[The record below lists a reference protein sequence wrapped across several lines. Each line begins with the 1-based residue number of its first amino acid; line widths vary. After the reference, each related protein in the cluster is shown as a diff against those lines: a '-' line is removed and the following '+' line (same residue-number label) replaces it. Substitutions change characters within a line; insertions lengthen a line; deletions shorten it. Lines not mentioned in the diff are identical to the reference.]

1 MQVFLSGNAYGW
13 SRRHPSDRLRFGR
26 PMCARTT
33 RVRSPAPKAGASAL
47 IALKKEA
54 TASLLDPARLNMRS
68 QDTTGKVR
76 EGVRLSLAWIENV
89 A

>member
-26 PMCARTT
+26 PMCARTS
-33 RVRSPAPKAGASAL
+33 RVRSHAPKAGASAL
-47 IALKKEA
+47 IALKKEV
-54 TASLLDPARLNMRS
+54 TASLLVPASLKMKS

-76 EGVRLSLAWIENV
+76 EGVRPSLAWIENI